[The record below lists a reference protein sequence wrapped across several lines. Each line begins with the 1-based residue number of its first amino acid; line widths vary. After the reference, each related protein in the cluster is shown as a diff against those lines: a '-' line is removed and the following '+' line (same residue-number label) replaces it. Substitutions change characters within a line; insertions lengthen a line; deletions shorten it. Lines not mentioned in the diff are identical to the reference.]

1 MTELYDVAVIGSGP
15 AGMTAGIYASR
26 ALLKTVIFEKNTY
39 GGLMA
44 LTDKLENWPGEKS
57 IAGFDLAEKMHS
69 QALDLGAEFVSDEVR
84 EINKPEEGNFSIKT
98 STDKIFSAKTVIYA
112 AGSVP
117 RKAEIPGEKEFT
129 GNGVSYCA
137 VCDGAFYRGLKVAVL
152 GGGDSA
158 LKEALYLT
166 KFAEKVTIVHR
177 RDEFRAEKIT
187 QNEVR
192 SNPKIDFVLNSVA
205 ERIEGKDFVEK
216 LVVRN
221 VKTGEL
227 SELAVDGVFVF
238 LGYIP
243 ETKPVEGIVQIAE
256 DGHIPTDSEC
266 RTNVPGLFAAGD
278 IREKLVRQVSTAVG
292 DGAIA
297 AVAAEH
303 YISSLNRRRESC

>member
-26 ALLKTVIFEKNTY
+26 AMLKTVIFEKNVY

-57 IAGFDLAEKMHS
+57 IAGYELAEKMHA
-69 QALDLGAEFVSDEVR
+69 QAADLGCEFVSEEVSTV
-84 EINKPEEGNFSIKT
+84 EKNENKNFSVKT
-98 STDKIFSAKTVIYA
+98 ASGSEFSAKTVIYA

-117 RKAEIPGEKEFT
+117 RKADIPGEKEFT
-129 GNGVSYCA
+129 GSGVSYCA

-166 KFAEKVTIVHR
+166 KFAEKVILVHR
-177 RDEFRAEKIT
+177 REEFRAEKIT

-192 SNPKIDFVLNSVA
+192 SNPKIDLVLNSVA

-216 LVVRN
+216 IVVKN
-221 VKTGEL
+221 VKT
-227 SELAVDGVFVF
+227 SEISEIAVDGVFIF

-243 ETKPVEGIVQIAE
+243 ETKPIADLVKLAE
-256 DGHIPTDSEC
+256 SGHILTDPEC
-266 RTNVPGLFAAGD
+266 RTSTEGLFAAGD

-303 YISSLNRRRESC
+303 YISKL

>member
-1 MTELYDVAVIGSGP
+1 MPELYDVAVIGSGP

-26 ALLKTVIFEKNTY
+26 ALLRTIIFEKNAY

-57 IAGFDLAEKMHS
+57 IAGYDLAEKMHA
-69 QALDLGAEFVSDEVR
+69 QALDLGCEFISEEV
-84 EINKPEEGNFSIKT
+84 NKVEKLSEKQFSIKT
-98 STDKIFSAKTVIYA
+98 ASGSEFSAKTVIYA

-166 KFAEKVTIVHR
+166 KFAGKVTIVHR

-192 SNPKIDFVLNSVA
+192 NNPKIDFLLNSVA
-205 ERIEGKDFVEK
+205 EKIEGKDFVEK
-216 LVVRN
+216 LVVKN
-221 VKTGEL
+221 VKTGEI
-227 SELAVDGVFVF
+227 SELAVDGVFIF

-243 ETKPVEGIVQIAE
+243 ETKPVEDLVKLAE
-256 DGHIPTDSEC
+256 SGHILTDSEC
-266 RTNVPGLFAAGD
+266 RTSTEGLFAAGD

-303 YISSLNRRRESC
+303 YLSK

>member
-57 IAGFDLAEKMHS
+57 IAGFDLAEKMHT
-69 QALDLGAEFVSDEVR
+69 QALDLGAEFVSGEVL
-84 EINKPEEGNFSIKT
+84 EVAKQDDGNFSIQTASGK
-98 STDKIFSAKTVIYA
+98 DFSAKTVIYA

-192 SNPKIDFVLNSVA
+192 SNPKIDFLLNSVA

-216 LVVRN
+216 LVVKN
-221 VKTGEL
+221 VKTGEI

-243 ETKPVEGIVQIAE
+243 ETKPIENIVKTAE

-266 RTNVPGLFAAGD
+266 QTNVPGLFAAGD

-303 YISSLNRRRESC
+303 YISKRS

>member
-1 MTELYDVAVIGSGP
+1 MPELYDVAVIGSGP

-26 ALLKTVIFEKNTY
+26 ALLNTIIFEKNAY

-57 IAGFDLAEKMHS
+57 IAGYELAEKMHA
-69 QALDLGAEFVSDEVR
+69 QALDLGCKFVSEEVLKI
-84 EINKPEEGNFSIKT
+84 EKTGEKQFSIKT
-98 STDKIFSAKTVIYA
+98 SSGSGFSAKTVIYA

-117 RKAEIPGEKEFT
+117 RKAGIPGEQEFT
-129 GNGVSYCA
+129 GSGVSYCA

-166 KFAEKVTIVHR
+166 KFAEKVTIIHR
-177 RDEFRAEKIT
+177 REEFRAEKIT

-192 SNPKIDFVLNSVA
+192 SNPKIDFILNSVA

-216 LVVRN
+216 IIVKN

-243 ETKPVEGIVQIAE
+243 ETKPVEELVKLAE
-256 DGHIPTDSEC
+256 SGHILTDSEC
-266 RTNVPGLFAAGD
+266 RTSTDGLFAAGD

-303 YISSLNRRRESC
+303 YLSRQ

>member
-1 MTELYDVAVIGSGP
+1 
-15 AGMTAGIYASR
+15 
-26 ALLKTVIFEKNTY
+26 
-39 GGLMA
+39 
-44 LTDKLENWPGEKS
+44 
-57 IAGFDLAEKMHS
+57 MHA
-69 QALDLGAEFVSDEVR
+69 QALDLGCKFVSEEVLKV
-84 EINKPEEGNFSIKT
+84 EKTGEKQFSIKT
-98 STDKIFSAKTVIYA
+98 SSGSGFSAKTVIYA

-117 RKAEIPGEKEFT
+117 RKAGIPGEQEFT
-129 GNGVSYCA
+129 GSGVSYCA

-166 KFAEKVTIVHR
+166 KFAEKVTIIHR
-177 RDEFRAEKIT
+177 REEFRAEKIT

-192 SNPKIDFVLNSVA
+192 SNPKIDFILNSVA

-216 LVVRN
+216 IIVKN

-243 ETKPVEGIVQIAE
+243 ETKPVEELAKLAE
-256 DGHIPTDSEC
+256 SGHIQTDSEC
-266 RTNVPGLFAAGD
+266 RTSTDGLFAAGD

-303 YISSLNRRRESC
+303 YLSRQ

>member
-26 ALLKTVIFEKNTY
+26 AMLKTVIFEKNTY

-57 IAGFDLAEKMHS
+57 IAGYELAEKMHA
-69 QALDLGAEFVSDEVR
+69 QAADLGCEFVSEEVCTV
-84 EINKPEEGNFSIKT
+84 EKNENKNFSVKT
-98 STDKIFSAKTVIYA
+98 ASGSEFSAKTVIYA

-117 RKAEIPGEKEFT
+117 RKADIPGEKEFT
-129 GNGVSYCA
+129 GSGVSYCA

-166 KFAEKVTIVHR
+166 KFAEKVILVHR
-177 RDEFRAEKIT
+177 REEFRAEKIT

-192 SNPKIDFVLNSVA
+192 SNPKIDLVLNSVA

-216 LVVRN
+216 IVVKN
-221 VKTGEL
+221 VKT
-227 SELAVDGVFVF
+227 SEISEIAVDGVFIF

-243 ETKPVEGIVQIAE
+243 ETKPIADLVKLAE
-256 DGHIPTDSEC
+256 SGHILTDPEC
-266 RTNVPGLFAAGD
+266 RTSTEGLFAAGD

-303 YISSLNRRRESC
+303 YISKL

>member
-1 MTELYDVAVIGSGP
+1 MPELYDVAVIGSGP

-57 IAGFDLAEKMHS
+57 IAGFDLAEKMHA
-69 QALDLGAEFVSDEVR
+69 QALDLGAEFVSDEVL
-84 EINKPEEGNFSIKT
+84 KVTKLDDGNFSLNTASGK
-98 STDKIFSAKTVIYA
+98 DFAAKTVIYA
-112 AGSVP
+112 AGSLP

-166 KFAEKVTIVHR
+166 KFAEKVTIIHR

-192 SNPKIDFVLNSVA
+192 NNPKIDFALNSVA

-216 LVVRN
+216 LVIKN
-221 VKTGEL
+221 VKTGEI
-227 SELAVDGVFVF
+227 SELAVDGVFIF

-243 ETKPVEGIVQIAE
+243 ETKPIENIVKIAE
-256 DGHIPTDSEC
+256 SGHIPTDSEC
-266 RTNVPGLFAAGD
+266 CTNVPGLFAAGD

-303 YISSLNRRRESC
+303 YISSNSK

>member
-1 MTELYDVAVIGSGP
+1 MPELYDVAVIGSGP

-26 ALLKTVIFEKNTY
+26 ALLKTIIFEKNAY

-57 IAGFDLAEKMHS
+57 IAGYELAEKMHA
-69 QALDLGAEFVSDEVR
+69 QALDLGCEFVS
-84 EINKPEEGNFSIKT
+84 EEALKVEKLGDKLFSIKT
-98 STDKIFSAKTVIYA
+98 TSGSEFSAKTVIYA

-166 KFAEKVTIVHR
+166 KFAEKVTIIHR

-192 SNPKIDFVLNSVA
+192 SNPKIDFCLNSVA

-216 LVVRN
+216 IVVKN

-227 SELAVDGVFVF
+227 SEIAVDGVFIF
-238 LGYIP
+238 LGYVP
-243 ETKPVEGIVQIAE
+243 EIKPVENIVKIAE
-256 DGHIPTDSEC
+256 SGHILTDSEC
-266 RTNVPGLFAAGD
+266 RTSTEGLFAAGD

-303 YISSLNRRRESC
+303 YLSK

>member
-26 ALLKTVIFEKNTY
+26 AMLKTVIFEKNTY

-57 IAGFDLAEKMHS
+57 IAGYELAEKMHA
-69 QALDLGAEFVSDEVR
+69 QAADLGCGFVSEEVLKV
-84 EINKPEEGNFSIKT
+84 EKKLADKHFSIKT
-98 STDKIFSAKTVIYA
+98 AAGSEFSAKTVIYA

-117 RKAEIPGEKEFT
+117 RKADIPGEKEFT
-129 GNGVSYCA
+129 GSGVSYCA

-166 KFAEKVTIVHR
+166 KFAEKVILIHR
-177 RDEFRAEKIT
+177 REEFRAEKIT

-192 SNPKIDFVLNSVA
+192 SNPKIDLVLNSVA

-216 LVVRN
+216 IVVKN
-221 VKTGEL
+221 VKTSEL
-227 SELAVDGVFVF
+227 SEIAVDGVFIF

-243 ETKPVEGIVQIAE
+243 ETKPVADLVKLAE
-256 DGHIPTDSEC
+256 SGHILTDPEC
-266 RTNVPGLFAAGD
+266 RTSTEGLFAAGD

-303 YISSLNRRRESC
+303 YISKL

>member
-1 MTELYDVAVIGSGP
+1 MPELYDVAVIGSGP

-26 ALLKTVIFEKNTY
+26 ALLKTIIFEKNAY

-57 IAGFDLAEKMHS
+57 IAGYDLAEKMHA
-69 QALDLGAEFVSDEVR
+69 QALDLGCEFVSEEVQ
-84 EINKPEEGNFSIKT
+84 KVKKEENGNFFIKT
-98 STDKIFSAKTVIYA
+98 TSDKNFSAKTVIYA

-166 KFAEKVTIVHR
+166 KFAEKVTIIHR

-192 SNPKIDFVLNSVA
+192 NNPKIDFCLDSVA

-216 LVVRN
+216 IVFKN
-221 VKTGEL
+221 VKTGKL
-227 SELAVDGVFVF
+227 SEIAVDGVFIF
-238 LGYIP
+238 LGYLP
-243 ETKPVEGIVQIAE
+243 ETKPVENIVKIAE
-256 DGHIPTDSEC
+256 SGHIMTDSEC
-266 RTNVPGLFAAGD
+266 RTSTEGLFAAGD

-303 YISSLNRRRESC
+303 YITSHSKS

>member
-1 MTELYDVAVIGSGP
+1 M
-15 AGMTAGIYASR
+15 
-26 ALLKTVIFEKNTY
+26 
-39 GGLMA
+39 
-44 LTDKLENWPGEKS
+44 
-57 IAGFDLAEKMHS
+57 
-69 QALDLGAEFVSDEVR
+69 
-84 EINKPEEGNFSIKT
+84 
-98 STDKIFSAKTVIYA
+98 IYA
-112 AGSVP
+112 AGSLP
-117 RKAEIPGEKEFT
+117 RKAGIPGEKEFT

-205 ERIEGKDFVEK
+205 EKIEGKDFVEK
-216 LVVRN
+216 LIVKN

-227 SELAVDGVFVF
+227 SELAVDGVFIF
-238 LGYIP
+238 LGYVP
-243 ETKPVEGIVQIAE
+243 ETKPVENIVKLAE
-256 DGHIPTDSEC
+256 SGHILTDSEC
-266 RTNVPGLFAAGD
+266 RTSTEGLFAAGD
-278 IREKLVRQVSTAVG
+278 IREKLVRQVSTAIG

-303 YISSLNRRRESC
+303 YISKQHQ

>member
-1 MTELYDVAVIGSGP
+1 MPELYDIAVIGSGP

-26 ALLKTVIFEKNTY
+26 ALLNTIIFEKNAY

-57 IAGFDLAEKMHS
+57 IAGYELAEKMHA
-69 QALDLGAEFVSDEVR
+69 QALDLGCKFVSEEVQKV
-84 EINKPEEGNFSIKT
+84 EKNGEKLFSIKT
-98 STDKIFSAKTVIYA
+98 ASGSEFSAKTVIYA

-117 RKAEIPGEKEFT
+117 RKAERPGEKEFT
-129 GNGVSYCA
+129 GSGVSYCA

-166 KFAEKVTIVHR
+166 KFAEKVTIIHR

-192 SNPKIDFVLNSVA
+192 SNPKIDFILNSVA

-216 LVVRN
+216 IVVKD
-221 VKTGEL
+221 VKTGGL
-227 SELAVDGVFVF
+227 SELAVDGVFIF

-243 ETKPVEGIVQIAE
+243 ETKPVEDLVKLAE
-256 DGHIPTDSEC
+256 SGHILTDSEC
-266 RTNVPGLFAAGD
+266 RTSTEGLFAAGD

-303 YISSLNRRRESC
+303 YLSE

>member
-1 MTELYDVAVIGSGP
+1 MPELYDVAVIGSGP

-26 ALLKTVIFEKNTY
+26 ALLNTIIFEKNAY

-57 IAGFDLAEKMHS
+57 IAGYELAEKMHA
-69 QALDLGAEFVSDEVR
+69 QALDLGCKFVSEEVLKV
-84 EINKPEEGNFSIKT
+84 EKTGEKQFSIKT
-98 STDKIFSAKTVIYA
+98 SSGSGFSAKTVIYA

-117 RKAEIPGEKEFT
+117 RKAGIPGEQEFT
-129 GNGVSYCA
+129 GSGVSYCA

-166 KFAEKVTIVHR
+166 KFAEKVTIIHR
-177 RDEFRAEKIT
+177 REEFRAEKIT

-192 SNPKIDFVLNSVA
+192 SNPKIDFILNSVA

-216 LVVRN
+216 IIVKN

-243 ETKPVEGIVQIAE
+243 ETKPVEELAKLAE
-256 DGHIPTDSEC
+256 SGHIQTDSEC
-266 RTNVPGLFAAGD
+266 RTSTDGLFAAGD

-303 YISSLNRRRESC
+303 YLSRQ

>member
-1 MTELYDVAVIGSGP
+1 MPELYDVAVIGSGP

-26 ALLKTVIFEKNTY
+26 ALLKTIIFEKNAY

-57 IAGFDLAEKMHS
+57 IAGYELAEKMHA
-69 QALDLGAEFVSDEVR
+69 QALDLGCKFVSEEVQKV
-84 EINKPEEGNFSIKT
+84 EKNGEKLFSIKT
-98 STDKIFSAKTVIYA
+98 ASGSEFSAKTVIYA

-129 GNGVSYCA
+129 GSGVSYCA

-166 KFAEKVTIVHR
+166 KFAEKVTIIHR

-192 SNPKIDFVLNSVA
+192 SNPKIDFILNSVA

-216 LVVRN
+216 IVVKD
-221 VKTGEL
+221 VKTGGL
-227 SELAVDGVFVF
+227 SELAVDGVFIF

-243 ETKPVEGIVQIAE
+243 ETKPVEDLVKLAE
-256 DGHIPTDSEC
+256 SGHILTDSEC
-266 RTNVPGLFAAGD
+266 RTSTEGLFAAGD

-303 YISSLNRRRESC
+303 YLSE

>member
-1 MTELYDVAVIGSGP
+1 MPELYDVAVIGSGP

-26 ALLKTVIFEKNTY
+26 ALLRTIIFEKNAY

-57 IAGFDLAEKMHS
+57 IAGFDLAEKMHT
-69 QALDLGAEFVSDEVR
+69 QAVDLGCEFISEEV
-84 EINKPEEGNFSIKT
+84 NKVEKLSEKQFSIKT
-98 STDKIFSAKTVIYA
+98 ASGSEFSAKTVIYA

-117 RKAEIPGEKEFT
+117 RKAEIAGEKEFT

-166 KFAEKVTIVHR
+166 KFAEKVTIIHR

-216 LVVRN
+216 IVVKN

-227 SELAVDGVFVF
+227 SEIAVDGVFIF
-238 LGYIP
+238 LGYVP
-243 ETKPVEGIVQIAE
+243 ETKPVVNLVKLAE
-256 DGHIPTDSEC
+256 SGHILTDSEC
-266 RTNVPGLFAAGD
+266 RTSTDGLFAAGD

-303 YISSLNRRRESC
+303 YLSK

>member
-1 MTELYDVAVIGSGP
+1 MPELYDVAVIGSGP

-26 ALLKTVIFEKNTY
+26 ALLKTIIFEKNAY

-57 IAGFDLAEKMHS
+57 IAGYDLAEKMHA
-69 QALDLGAEFVSDEVR
+69 QALDLGCEFVSEEVQ
-84 EINKPEEGNFSIKT
+84 KVKKEENENFSIKT
-98 STDKIFSAKTVIYA
+98 TSDKNFSAKTVIYA

-166 KFAEKVTIVHR
+166 KFAEKVTIIHR

-192 SNPKIDFVLNSVA
+192 NNPKIDFCLDSVA

-216 LVVRN
+216 IVVKN

-227 SELAVDGVFVF
+227 SEIAVDGVFIF
-238 LGYIP
+238 LGYLP
-243 ETKPVEGIVQIAE
+243 ETKPVENIVKIAE
-256 DGHIPTDSEC
+256 SGHIMTDSEC
-266 RTNVPGLFAAGD
+266 RTSTEGLFAAGD

-303 YISSLNRRRESC
+303 YITSHSKS

>member
-1 MTELYDVAVIGSGP
+1 MPELYDVAVIGSGP

-26 ALLKTVIFEKNTY
+26 ALLKTIIFEKNAY

-57 IAGFDLAEKMHS
+57 IAGYELAEKMHD
-69 QALDLGAEFVSDEVR
+69 QALDLGCEFVS
-84 EINKPEEGNFSIKT
+84 EEALKVEKLGDKLFSIKT
-98 STDKIFSAKTVIYA
+98 TSGSEFSAKTVIYA

-166 KFAEKVTIVHR
+166 KFAEKVTIIHR

-192 SNPKIDFVLNSVA
+192 SNPKIDFCLNSVA

-216 LVVRN
+216 IVVKN

-227 SELAVDGVFVF
+227 SEIAVDGVFIF
-238 LGYIP
+238 LGYVP
-243 ETKPVEGIVQIAE
+243 ETKPVADLVELAE
-256 DGHIPTDSEC
+256 SGHILTDSEC
-266 RTNVPGLFAAGD
+266 RTSTEGLFAAGD

-303 YISSLNRRRESC
+303 YLSK

>member
-1 MTELYDVAVIGSGP
+1 MPKLYDVAVIGSGP

-57 IAGFDLAEKMHS
+57 IAGYELAEKMHA
-69 QALDLGAEFVSDEVR
+69 QAAELGSEFISDEVLKI
-84 EINKPEEGNFSIKT
+84 EKNGNVFVIKT
-98 STDKIFSAKTVIYA
+98 SSKGDFSAKTVIYA
-112 AGSVP
+112 AGSLP
-117 RKAEIPGEKEFT
+117 RKAGIPGEKEFT

-177 RDEFRAEKIT
+177 RDKFRAEKIT

-205 ERIEGKDFVEK
+205 EKIEGKDFVEK
-216 LVVRN
+216 LIVKN

-227 SELAVDGVFVF
+227 SELAVDGVFIF
-238 LGYIP
+238 LGYVP
-243 ETKPVEGIVQIAE
+243 ETKPVENIVKLAE
-256 DGHIPTDSEC
+256 SGHILTDSEC
-266 RTNVPGLFAAGD
+266 RTSTEGLFAAGD

-303 YISSLNRRRESC
+303 YISKQHQ

>member
-1 MTELYDVAVIGSGP
+1 MPELYDVAVIGSGP

-26 ALLKTVIFEKNTY
+26 ALLKTMIFEKNAY

-69 QALDLGAEFVSDEVR
+69 QALDLGCEFVSEEVQKVEKR
-84 EINKPEEGNFSIKT
+84 ENGSFAIKT
-98 STDKIFSAKTVIYA
+98 ASGKDFSAKTVIYA

-166 KFAEKVTIVHR
+166 KFAEKVTIIHR
-177 RDEFRAEKIT
+177 REEFRAEKIT

-205 ERIEGKDFVEK
+205 EKIEGKDFVEK
-216 LVVRN
+216 IVVKN
-221 VKTGEL
+221 VKTGGL
-227 SELAVDGVFVF
+227 SEIAVDGVFIF

-243 ETKPVEGIVQIAE
+243 ETKPVADLVKLAE
-256 DGHIPTDSEC
+256 SGHVLTDSEC
-266 RTNVPGLFAAGD
+266 RTSTEGLFAAGD

-303 YISSLNRRRESC
+303 FITSQKH

>member
-1 MTELYDVAVIGSGP
+1 MPELYDVAVIGSGP

-26 ALLKTVIFEKNTY
+26 ALLNTIIFEKNAY

-57 IAGFDLAEKMHS
+57 IAGYELAEKMHA
-69 QALDLGAEFVSDEVR
+69 QALDLGCKFVSEEVLKV
-84 EINKPEEGNFSIKT
+84 EKTGEKQFSIKT
-98 STDKIFSAKTVIYA
+98 SSGSGFSAKTVIYA

-117 RKAEIPGEKEFT
+117 RKAGIPGEQEFT
-129 GNGVSYCA
+129 GSGVSYCA

-166 KFAEKVTIVHR
+166 KFAEKVTIIHR
-177 RDEFRAEKIT
+177 REEFRAEKIT

-192 SNPKIDFVLNSVA
+192 SNPKIDFILNSVA

-216 LVVRN
+216 IIVKN

-243 ETKPVEGIVQIAE
+243 ETKPVEELAKLAE
-256 DGHIPTDSEC
+256 SGHILTDSEC
-266 RTNVPGLFAAGD
+266 RTSTDGLFAAGD

-303 YISSLNRRRESC
+303 YLSRQ

>member
-1 MTELYDVAVIGSGP
+1 MPKLYDVAVIGSGP

-57 IAGFDLAEKMHS
+57 IAGYELAEKMHA
-69 QALDLGAEFVSDEVR
+69 QAAELGSEFISDEVLKI
-84 EINKPEEGNFSIKT
+84 EKNGNVFVIKT
-98 STDKIFSAKTVIYA
+98 SSKVDFSAKTVIYA
-112 AGSVP
+112 AGSLP
-117 RKAEIPGEKEFT
+117 RKAGIPGEKEFT

-177 RDEFRAEKIT
+177 REEFRAEKIT

-205 ERIEGKDFVEK
+205 EKIEGKDFVEK
-216 LVVRN
+216 LIVKN

-227 SELAVDGVFVF
+227 SELAVDGVFIF
-238 LGYIP
+238 LGYVP
-243 ETKPVEGIVQIAE
+243 ETKPVENIVKLAE
-256 DGHIPTDSEC
+256 SGHILTDSEC
-266 RTNVPGLFAAGD
+266 RTSTEGLFAAGD

-303 YISSLNRRRESC
+303 YISKQNQ

>member
-26 ALLKTVIFEKNTY
+26 ALLKTVIFEKNAY

-69 QALDLGAEFVSDEVR
+69 QALELGAEFVSEEVNKI
-84 EINKPEEGNFSIKT
+84 EKPENGNFSLKT
-98 STDKIFSAKTVIYA
+98 PSGKDFSAKTVIYA

-117 RKAEIPGEKEFT
+117 RKAGIPGEKEFT

-192 SNPKIDFVLNSVA
+192 NNPKIDFVLNSVA

-216 LVVRN
+216 LVVKN

-227 SELAVDGVFVF
+227 SELAVDGVFIF

-243 ETKPVEGIVQIAE
+243 ETKPVENIVKIAE
-256 DGHIPTDSEC
+256 SGHIITDSEC

-303 YISSLNRRRESC
+303 YISSLHSR

>member
-1 MTELYDVAVIGSGP
+1 MPELYDIAVIGSGP

-26 ALLKTVIFEKNTY
+26 ALLNTIIFEKNAY

-57 IAGFDLAEKMHS
+57 IAGYELAEKMHA
-69 QALDLGAEFVSDEVR
+69 QALDLGCKFVSEEVQKV
-84 EINKPEEGNFSIKT
+84 EKNGEKLFSIKT
-98 STDKIFSAKTVIYA
+98 ASGSEFSAKTVIYA

-129 GNGVSYCA
+129 GSGVSYCA

-166 KFAEKVTIVHR
+166 KFAEKVTIIHR

-192 SNPKIDFVLNSVA
+192 SNPKIDFILNSVA

-216 LVVRN
+216 IVVKD
-221 VKTGEL
+221 VKTGGL
-227 SELAVDGVFVF
+227 SELAVDGVFIF

-243 ETKPVEGIVQIAE
+243 ETKPVEDLVKLAE
-256 DGHIPTDSEC
+256 SGHILTDSEC
-266 RTNVPGLFAAGD
+266 RTSTEGLFAAGD

-303 YISSLNRRRESC
+303 YLSE

>member
-1 MTELYDVAVIGSGP
+1 MPELYDVAVIGSGP

-26 ALLKTVIFEKNTY
+26 AMLKTIIFEKNAY

-57 IAGFDLAEKMHS
+57 IAGYELAEKMHS
-69 QALDLGAEFVSDEVR
+69 QALDLGCNFASEEVQKI
-84 EINKPEEGNFSIKT
+84 EKTGDKQFSIKT
-98 STDKIFSAKTVIYA
+98 ASGSEFSAKTVIYA

-117 RKAEIPGEKEFT
+117 RKAGIPGEKEFT

-177 RDEFRAEKIT
+177 REEFRAEKIT

-192 SNPKIDFVLNSVA
+192 SNPKIDFALNSVA
-205 ERIEGKDFVEK
+205 EKIEGKDFVEK
-216 LVVRN
+216 IVVKN

-227 SELAVDGVFVF
+227 SEIAVDGVFVF

-243 ETKPVEGIVQIAE
+243 ETKPVEDLVKLAE
-256 DGHIPTDSEC
+256 SGHIITDPEC
-266 RTNVPGLFAAGD
+266 RTSTEGLFAAGD

-303 YISSLNRRRESC
+303 YLSR

>member
-26 ALLKTVIFEKNTY
+26 AMLKTVIFEKNAY

-57 IAGFDLAEKMHS
+57 IAGYELAEKMHA
-69 QALDLGAEFVSDEVR
+69 QALSLGCGFVSEEVSIV
-84 EINKPEEGNFSIKT
+84 EKLADKHFSIKT
-98 STDKIFSAKTVIYA
+98 TTGSEFSAKTVIYA

-166 KFAEKVTIVHR
+166 KFAEKVTIIHR

-192 SNPKIDFVLNSVA
+192 SNPKIDFCLNSVA

-216 LVVRN
+216 VVVKN

-227 SELAVDGVFVF
+227 SEIAVDGVFIF

-243 ETKPVEGIVQIAE
+243 ETKPVEYLVKLAE
-256 DGHIPTDSEC
+256 SGHILTDPEC
-266 RTNVPGLFAAGD
+266 RTSTEGLFAAGD

-297 AVAAEH
+297 AVSAEH
-303 YISSLNRRRESC
+303 YISKL

>member
-57 IAGFDLAEKMHS
+57 IAGFDLAEKMHT
-69 QALDLGAEFVSDEVR
+69 QALDLGAEFVADEVL
-84 EINKPEEGNFSIKT
+84 EINKPDDGNFSIKT
-98 STDKIFSAKTVIYA
+98 STDKIFSAKAVIYA

-117 RKAEIPGEKEFT
+117 RKAEIPGEKEFA

-177 RDEFRAEKIT
+177 REEFRAEKIT

-205 ERIEGKDFVEK
+205 ERIEGNDFVEK
-216 LVVRN
+216 LVVKN

-243 ETKPVEGIVQIAE
+243 ETKPIENIVKIAE

-278 IREKLVRQVSTAVG
+278 IRKKLVRQVSTAVG

-297 AVAAEH
+297 AVSAEH
-303 YISSLNRRRESC
+303 YISSLKKSL

>member
-26 ALLKTVIFEKNTY
+26 AMLKTVIFEKNTY

-57 IAGFDLAEKMHS
+57 IAGYELAEKMHA
-69 QALDLGAEFVSDEVR
+69 QAADLGCEFVSEEVCTV
-84 EINKPEEGNFSIKT
+84 EKNENKNFSVKT
-98 STDKIFSAKTVIYA
+98 ASGSEFSAKTVIYA

-117 RKAEIPGEKEFT
+117 RKADIPGEKEFT
-129 GNGVSYCA
+129 GSGVSYCA

-166 KFAEKVTIVHR
+166 KFAEKVILVHR
-177 RDEFRAEKIT
+177 REEFRAEKIT

-192 SNPKIDFVLNSVA
+192 SNPKIDLVLNSVA

-216 LVVRN
+216 IVVKN
-221 VKTGEL
+221 VKT
-227 SELAVDGVFVF
+227 SEISEIAVDGVFIF

-243 ETKPVEGIVQIAE
+243 ETKPVADFVKLAE
-256 DGHIPTDSEC
+256 SGHILTDPEC
-266 RTNVPGLFAAGD
+266 RTSTEGLFAAGD

-303 YISSLNRRRESC
+303 YISKL

>member
-1 MTELYDVAVIGSGP
+1 MPELYDVAVIGSGP

-26 ALLKTVIFEKNTY
+26 AMLKTIIFEKNAY

-57 IAGFDLAEKMHS
+57 IAGYELAEKMHS
-69 QALDLGAEFVSDEVR
+69 QALDLGCNFASEEVQKI
-84 EINKPEEGNFSIKT
+84 EKTGDKQFSIKT
-98 STDKIFSAKTVIYA
+98 ASGSEFSAKTVIYA

-117 RKAEIPGEKEFT
+117 RKAGIPGEKEFT

-166 KFAEKVTIVHR
+166 KFAEKVTIIHR
-177 RDEFRAEKIT
+177 REEFRAEKIT

-205 ERIEGKDFVEK
+205 EKIEGKDFVEK
-216 LVVRN
+216 IVVKN

-227 SELAVDGVFVF
+227 SEIAVDGVFVF

-243 ETKPVEGIVQIAE
+243 ETKPVEDLVKLAE
-256 DGHIPTDSEC
+256 SGHIITDPEC
-266 RTNVPGLFAAGD
+266 RTSTEGLFAAGD

-297 AVAAEH
+297 AVSAEH
-303 YISSLNRRRESC
+303 YLSR

>member
-1 MTELYDVAVIGSGP
+1 MPELYDVAVIGSGP

-26 ALLKTVIFEKNTY
+26 ALLKTIIFEKNAY

-57 IAGFDLAEKMHS
+57 IAGYELAERMHA
-69 QALDLGAEFVSDEVR
+69 QALDLGCGFVSEEVQKV
-84 EINKPEEGNFSIKT
+84 EKTGEKLFSIKT
-98 STDKIFSAKTVIYA
+98 TSGSGFSAKTVIYA
-112 AGSVP
+112 AGSLP

-166 KFAEKVTIVHR
+166 KFAEKVTIIHR

-192 SNPKIDFVLNSVA
+192 SNPKIDFILDSVA

-216 LVVRN
+216 IVVKN

-227 SELAVDGVFVF
+227 SELAVDGVFIF
-238 LGYIP
+238 LGYVP
-243 ETKPVEGIVQIAE
+243 ETKPVETLVKIAE
-256 DGHIPTDSEC
+256 SGHILTDSEC
-266 RTNVPGLFAAGD
+266 RTSTDGLFAAGD

-303 YISSLNRRRESC
+303 YISSK

>member
-26 ALLKTVIFEKNTY
+26 ALLKTIIFEKNAY

-57 IAGFDLAEKMHS
+57 IAGYELAEKMHT
-69 QALDLGAEFVSDEVR
+69 QALDLGCKFVSEEVQKV
-84 EINKPEEGNFSIKT
+84 EKTGEELFSIKT
-98 STDKIFSAKTVIYA
+98 TSGSGFSAKTVIYA

-117 RKAEIPGEKEFT
+117 RKAGIPGEKEFT

-166 KFAEKVTIVHR
+166 KFAEKVTIIHR

-192 SNPKIDFVLNSVA
+192 SNPKIDFLLNSVA

-216 LVVRN
+216 IVVKN
-221 VKTGEL
+221 IKTGEL
-227 SELAVDGVFVF
+227 SELAVDGVFIF
-238 LGYIP
+238 LGYVP
-243 ETKPVEGIVQIAE
+243 EIKPVENIVKIAE
-256 DGHIPTDSEC
+256 SGHILTDSEC
-266 RTNVPGLFAAGD
+266 RTSTDGLFAAGD

-303 YISSLNRRRESC
+303 YISGK

>member
-57 IAGFDLAEKMHS
+57 IAGFDLAEKMHT
-69 QALDLGAEFVSDEVR
+69 QALDLGAEFVSDEVL
-84 EINKPEEGNFSIKT
+84 EVEKTENGNFLIKT
-98 STDKIFSAKTVIYA
+98 ALSKIVSAKTVIYA
-112 AGSVP
+112 AGSIP

-129 GNGVSYCA
+129 GSGVSYCA

-177 RDEFRAEKIT
+177 RDEFSAEKIT

-192 SNPKIDFVLNSVA
+192 NNPKIDFVLNSVA
-205 ERIEGKDFVEK
+205 EKIEGKDFVEK
-216 LVVRN
+216 LVVKN
-221 VKTGEL
+221 VKTGEI
-227 SELAVDGVFVF
+227 SELAVDGVFIF

-243 ETKPVEGIVQIAE
+243 ETKPIENIVKIAE
-256 DGHIPTDSEC
+256 SGHIPTDSEC

-303 YISSLNRRRESC
+303 YISSRH

>member
-1 MTELYDVAVIGSGP
+1 MPELYDVAVIGSGP

-26 ALLKTVIFEKNTY
+26 ALLKTVIFEKNTC

-57 IAGFDLAEKMHS
+57 IAGYELAEKMHA
-69 QALDLGAEFVSDEVR
+69 QALDLGCGFVSEEVL
-84 EINKPEEGNFSIKT
+84 EIAKQDSGNFAIRTVS
-98 STDKIFSAKTVIYA
+98 DKIFSAKTVIYA
-112 AGSVP
+112 AGSIP

-177 RDEFRAEKIT
+177 REEFRAEKIT

-192 SNPKIDFVLNSVA
+192 SNTKIDFVLNSVA

-216 LVVRN
+216 LVVKN
-221 VKTGEL
+221 VKTGEI
-227 SELAVDGVFVF
+227 SELAVDGVFIF

-243 ETKPVEGIVQIAE
+243 ETKPVENIVKIAE
-256 DGHIPTDSEC
+256 SGHILTDSEC
-266 RTNVPGLFAAGD
+266 RTSTEGLFAAGD

-292 DGAIA
+292 DGATA

-303 YISSLNRRRESC
+303 YLSNNN

>member
-1 MTELYDVAVIGSGP
+1 MPELYDVAVIGSGP

-26 ALLKTVIFEKNTY
+26 ALLNTIIFEKNAY

-57 IAGFDLAEKMHS
+57 IAGYELAEKMHA
-69 QALDLGAEFVSDEVR
+69 QALDLGCKFVSEEVLKV
-84 EINKPEEGNFSIKT
+84 EKTGEKQFSIKT
-98 STDKIFSAKTVIYA
+98 SSGSGFSAKTVIYA

-117 RKAEIPGEKEFT
+117 RKAGIPGEQEFT
-129 GNGVSYCA
+129 GSGVSYCA

-166 KFAEKVTIVHR
+166 KFAEKVTIIHR
-177 RDEFRAEKIT
+177 REEFRAEKIT

-192 SNPKIDFVLNSVA
+192 SNPKIDLILNSVA

-216 LVVRN
+216 IIVKN

-243 ETKPVEGIVQIAE
+243 ETKPVEELAKLAE
-256 DGHIPTDSEC
+256 SGHIQTDSEC
-266 RTNVPGLFAAGD
+266 RTSTDGLFAAGD

-303 YISSLNRRRESC
+303 YLSRQ

>member
-1 MTELYDVAVIGSGP
+1 MPELYDVAVIGSGP

-26 ALLKTVIFEKNTY
+26 ALLKTIIFEKNAY

-57 IAGFDLAEKMHS
+57 IAGYELAEKMHA
-69 QALDLGAEFVSDEVR
+69 QALDLGCEFISEEVQKV
-84 EINKPEEGNFSIKT
+84 EKPGEKLFSIKT
-98 STDKIFSAKTVIYA
+98 TSGSGFSAKAVIYA
-112 AGSVP
+112 AGSLP

-166 KFAEKVTIVHR
+166 KFAEKVTIIHR

-216 LVVRN
+216 IVVKN

-227 SELAVDGVFVF
+227 SELAVDGVFIF
-238 LGYIP
+238 LGYVP
-243 ETKPVEGIVQIAE
+243 ETKPVETLVKIAE
-256 DGHIPTDSEC
+256 SGHIMTDSEC
-266 RTNVPGLFAAGD
+266 RTSTDGLFAAGD

-303 YISSLNRRRESC
+303 YISSK

>member
-26 ALLKTVIFEKNTY
+26 AMLKTVIFEKNTY

-57 IAGFDLAEKMHS
+57 IAGYELAEKMHA
-69 QALDLGAEFVSDEVR
+69 QAADLGCEFVSEEVCTV
-84 EINKPEEGNFSIKT
+84 EKNENKNFSVKT
-98 STDKIFSAKTVIYA
+98 ASGSEFSAKTVIYA

-117 RKAEIPGEKEFT
+117 RKADIPGEKEFT
-129 GNGVSYCA
+129 GSGVSYCA

-166 KFAEKVTIVHR
+166 KFAEKVILVHR
-177 RDEFRAEKIT
+177 REEFRAEKIT

-192 SNPKIDFVLNSVA
+192 SNPKIDLVLNSVA

-216 LVVRN
+216 IVVKN
-221 VKTGEL
+221 VKT
-227 SELAVDGVFVF
+227 SEISEIAVDGVFIF

-243 ETKPVEGIVQIAE
+243 ETKPVADLVKLAE
-256 DGHIPTDSEC
+256 SGHILTDPEC
-266 RTNVPGLFAAGD
+266 RTSTEGLFAAGD

-303 YISSLNRRRESC
+303 YISKL